1 MRLIAIGLLL
11 SLGGCALFSTPGEVT
26 DGKVTAQAGGVYGT
40 AVQGPPGTCPS
51 VTGMGSQ
58 TMGSLTA
65 SCTIDGS
72 KVTQSITISA
82 PDPNPALTTA
92 YAGINQQLTT
102 IGNIL
107 QQLMTQAIAAAA
119 KPVKPV
125 P

>member
-1 MRLIAIGLLL
+1 M
-11 SLGGCALFSTPGEVT
+11 FSVPGQVT

-40 AVQGPPGTCPS
+40 AIQGPPGTCPS
-51 VTGMGSQ
+51 VTGMGS
-58 TMGSLTA
+58 LTA
-65 SCTIDGS
+65 TCSIDGS
-72 KVTQSITISA
+72 KISQTITLTA

-107 QQLMTQAIAAAA
+107 QQLMSQAVAAAA